1 MMPAIAM
8 LLVTVVMQGLAAPPQ
23 PDLTLAV
30 ACSSRPD
37 GVTLTIV
44 NPSTADTAV
53 LLGYALANGGR
64 YLPRELVVEIKRSV
78 EADFEALL
86 YDDQPGL
93 QDALGRDSASE
104 GEFHP
109 LRATDFAATT
119 AMPRSLIGRSDWV
132 LLEPG
137 APARQTQGAGLRNA
151 RLHR

>member
-1 MMPAIAM
+1 MMPAIAL
-8 LLVTVVMQGLAAPPQ
+8 LLVTAVMQSSAAPPQ

-37 GVTLTIV
+37 EVTLTIV

-53 LLGYALANGGR
+53 LIGYALANGGR

-109 LRATDFAATT
+109 
-119 AMPRSLIGRSDWV
+119 SS
-132 LLEPG
+132 
-137 APARQTQGAGLRNA
+137 
-151 RLHR
+151 

>member
-1 MMPAIAM
+1 MMPAIA
-8 LLVTVVMQGLAAPPQ
+8 LLHVTAVMQGLAAPPQ

-86 YDDQPGL
+86 YDGPAGI
-93 QDALGRDSASE
+93 AGRTGS
-104 GEFHP
+104 
-109 LRATDFAATT
+109 
-119 AMPRSLIGRSDWV
+119 
-132 LLEPG
+132 
-137 APARQTQGAGLRNA
+137 
-151 RLHR
+151 